1 MPEQRL
7 RVALIST
14 DFPPQ
19 RTSAAVQMR
28 DLAQEVRRRNHE
40 PVVIVP
46 TAGLREPWRVED
58 LDGVTVLRL
67 AAPATRDLSYL
78 RRTLGEFV
86 LPFAAMRHLTASP
99 MRDTRWDMVVWY
111 SPTIFFGPLVWWL
124 KRRTQ
129 AHLYLILRDIFPEW
143 AVDLGLLRKGIAY
156 RLLKAVA
163 NLQYRVADTIGVQTH
178 SNLAYLQRWH
188 HPPRRT
194 IEVLQN
200 WQAPTPNIGSSI
212 LVNQTPLAGR
222 TIFGYIGNMGVAQ
235 AMDIF
240 IDLAQSLRHRV
251 DIGFLFVGRGSESA
265 RLASEA
271 RRRGLTNMLFYPEV
285 DAGEM
290 PGLLAQCR
298 IGLIAL
304 DPRHRTHNIPGKFL
318 TYMLAGLPVL
328 ARINA
333 GTDLER
339 LIQDER
345 VGTCYSGDS
354 IEELKL
360 RAEALIDAGDELAR
374 MAERGRGLARRL
386 FTPEAA
392 VERILAAHRPP
403 PGRA

>member
-1 MPEQRL
+1 
-7 RVALIST
+7 
-14 DFPPQ
+14 
-19 RTSAAVQMR
+19 MR
-28 DLAQEVRRRNHE
+28 DLAQEVRRRGHE

-46 TAGLREPWRVED
+46 TAGLSDHWRVD
-58 LDGVTVLRL
+58 TIDDVTVLRV

-86 LPFAAMRHLTASP
+86 LPFAAMRHLAASP
-99 MRDTRWDMVVWY
+99 MRNVQWDLVVWY

-124 KRRTQ
+124 KRRTR

-143 AVDLGLLRKGIAY
+143 AVDLGLLRKGVAY

-178 SNLAYLQRWH
+178 SNVAYLQRWH
-188 HPPRRT
+188 QPPRRVV
-194 IEVLQN
+194 EVLQN
-200 WQAPTPNIGSSI
+200 WQAPAPNVGTSI
-212 LVNQTPLAGR
+212 VVDQGPLAGR
-222 TIFGYIGNMGVAQ
+222 RIFGYIGNMGVAQ

-240 IDLAQSLRHRV
+240 VDLAQSLQHRS

-271 RRRGLTNMLFYPEV
+271 RRRGLSNMLFHPEV
-285 DAGEM
+285 DASEM

-298 IGLIAL
+298 VGLIAL

-328 ARINA
+328 ARINP

-339 LIQDER
+339 LIQDEG
-345 VGTCYSGDS
+345 VGSCYSGDS
-354 IEELKL
+354 IEELRL
-360 RAEALIDAGDELAR
+360 RAEGLIDAGDELAR
-374 MAERGRGLARRL
+374 MAERGRRLARRL
-386 FTPEAA
+386 FTPQAA
-392 VERILAAHRPP
+392 VERILNARFPTSD
-403 PGRA
+403 RA